1 MSSRQLRKL
10 QQQRELENLS
20 KQQTEHESESEE
32 ELPAPTK
39 VKPSLFAN
47 LATLD
52 DQDDDD
58 EEEDSPDDAVV
69 ETPVPKTP
77 IPAPTKPAKKSKKAK
92 KKAKKAKTKDVDTKV
107 EDGDDIDA
115 ALEKLALENNTRQ
128 NGQNDTPPVDPAYE
142 RVCQLLGINS
152 NHLKVGTEMRNLF
165 GKGVMDNHD
174 DAGGAVPRRARR
186 QQAQQQVDLE
196 TALKGRHAPGKG
208 LPELTLRRN
217 IFIAGKDDWPRA
229 AGTLKWEVVEDDGFS
244 GRDPAKR
251 EVYGR
256 FVHDQA
262 YQNLQQNFHAFVEMG
277 DPQNLIGL
285 LQRNREYTCSYPF
298 ESC

>member
-10 QQQRELENLS
+10 QQQRELEY
-20 KQQTEHESESEE
+20 QTKLQAESENESEE
-32 ELPAPTK
+32 EIAPPSK
-39 VKPSLFAN
+39 AKPSLFAT
-47 LATLD
+47 LAVLE
-52 DQDDDD
+52 DQADEDED
-58 EEEDSPDDAVV
+58 EESENEAIV
-69 ETPVPKTP
+69 ETTAQRPDS
-77 IPAPTKPAKKSKKAK
+77 PAPTKAAKKNKKAK
-92 KKAKKAKTKDVDTKV
+92 KKAKKAKDKDTETKV
-107 EDGDDIDA
+107 IDGDDIDA
-115 ALEKLALENNTRQ
+115 ALEKFALKNPSGQ
-128 NGQNDTPPVDPAYE
+128 NGQEERHLIDPAYE
-142 RVCQLLGINS
+142 RVCQLLGVSS

-186 QQAQQQVDLE
+186 QHAAQQVDLE

-229 AGTLKWEVVEDDGFS
+229 AGTLKWEIIEDDGFS
-244 GRDPAKR
+244 GRDHAKR

-262 YQNLQQNFHAFVEMG
+262 YQNLQQNFQAFVEMG

-285 LQRNREYTCSYPF
+285 LQRNRE
-298 ESC
+298 